1 MILNNTIHLREIVPP
16 EAVQEWKDQHP
27 TRVLVIDDVPPKV
40 LQFID
45 AFVKE
50 LGELSRTG
58 QYTTMITGHELL
70 LANISYIGKE
80 KVKPSTLYPLDVPIM
95 QRVDHR
101 ANMIRMYKRKG
112 ETGLVDFCRA
122 NTDPSVHTRLIS
134 ILKKHVFV

>member
-1 MILNNTIHLREIVPP
+1 MMLVYPFMLPDVVPP
-16 EAVQEWKDQHP
+16 EVVKEWKEQHL
-27 TRVLVIDDVPPKV
+27 TQVAGSVPPKV
-40 LQFID
+40 MQFID

-50 LGELSRTG
+50 LGELARTG

-70 LANISYIGKE
+70 LANITYIGKE

-112 ETGLVDFCRA
+112 ETGLIDFCKV
-122 NTDPSVHTRLIS
+122 NTEPHVHNRLIS
-134 ILKKHVFV
+134 ILRKHVFV